1 MEKEI
6 LTRQQFYTLVWSIPM
21 SQLAKKYALS
31 DNGLRKLCVKYHI
44 PIPRNGYWQKVKY
57 NKTVKA
63 EKLPYFSLEPDKIE
77 LMLREEGKT
86 VNYDQSPLIR
96 LTKEIQNDP
105 KAPLTVPDHLQK
117 PHRLIESTR
126 LYWNHKTQNQGSR
139 AENPYEHLS
148 IRVQSD
154 TRKRALRF
162 MNALIRLLK
171 YRGHH
176 MTTKGFQT
184 IAVIHEIEIELDLRQ
199 ATKRI
204 PPASDKPYDTSQY
217 VPVDELI
224 LKVGQYSGEKE
235 WRDGK
240 NRLEMI
246 LARIVAYLELYA
258 AREKE
263 SQERSRLWHIE
274 YEEKI
279 RIQEELRQ
287 KREMEAR
294 KMKELMDQAERY
306 IKAEQLRG
314 YIAAAIKKAELENRL
329 DSEMREWET
338 WAMAKADWMDPLVD
352 RKDELLD

>member
-1 MEKEI
+1 MI
-6 LTRQQFYTLVWSIPM
+6 
-21 SQLAKKYALS
+21 
-31 DNGLRKLCVKYHI
+31 
-44 PIPRNGYWQKVKY
+44 
-57 NKTVKA
+57 
-63 EKLPYFSLEPDKIE
+63 
-77 LMLREEGKT
+77 LREEGKE
-86 VNYDQSPLIR
+86 VNYDQSPLIQ
-96 LTKEIQNDP
+96 LTKQIQNDP

-126 LYWNHKTQNQGSR
+126 LYWSYKKQNQGSR
-139 AENPYEHLS
+139 TENPYEHLS
-148 IRVQSD
+148 IRVEPG

-171 YRGHH
+171 YRGHY

-184 IAVIHEIEIELDLRQ
+184 MAVIHEIEIDLDLRQ

-224 LKVGQYSGEKE
+224 LKVGRYSGEKE

-240 NRLEMI
+240 NKLESI

-258 AREKE
+258 IRERE

-274 YEEKI
+274 YEEKK
-279 RIQEELRQ
+279 RAQEELRQ
-287 KREMEAR
+287 RRDMEAK

-306 IKAEQLRG
+306 TKAEQLRS
-314 YIAAAIKKAELENRL
+314 YIAAAIKKAHLENRL
-329 DSEMREWET
+329 NNVVLEWQT
-338 WAMAKADWMDPLVD
+338 WAKAKADWMDPLVN